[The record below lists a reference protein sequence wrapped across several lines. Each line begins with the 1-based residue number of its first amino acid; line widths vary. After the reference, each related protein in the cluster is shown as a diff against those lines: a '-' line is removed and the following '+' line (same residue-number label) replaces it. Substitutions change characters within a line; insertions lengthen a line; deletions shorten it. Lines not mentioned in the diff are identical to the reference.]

1 MVKPHSVEI
10 VNLSQRAVK
19 APGQSSSGQLVA
31 LLGVAQSGAITA
43 RVRRLDHRHRRL
55 KGKVQDRLRRQF
67 DLLALGCG
75 LHTAAHASAS
85 RGANRRA
92 LAASGDGADNA
103 SNDRAAA
110 NFLRGVLAPRTAL
123 FFVLVSLNVVSPAAH
138 CDAIELQ
145 DQYRLSGK
153 LACALEVNDVTS
165 HVAARGYNLFSVDA

>member
-1 MVKPHSVEI
+1 
-10 VNLSQRAVK
+10 
-19 APGQSSSGQLVA
+19 
-31 LLGVAQSGAITA
+31 
-43 RVRRLDHRHRRL
+43 L
-55 KGKVQDRLRRQF
+55 KGKIQDRLRRQF

-75 LHTAAHASAS
+75 LHTAAHASPS
-85 RGANRRA
+85 CGTNGRA
-92 LAASGDGADNA
+92 FAASSDGADNA

-165 HVAARGYNLFSVDA
+165 HVAARGYGFFSVDAQGRVQSGVEGVTEPVLFSVDGIDQADGQLRP